1 MSAPSAPAR
10 ATFRKHERLTGRDLI
25 ADVVKNGRSINASPL
40 RITGRVR
47 PLDSVAPAQV
57 AFAIPK
63 RHVRHASDRNRIRR
77 VLREAWRLDK
87 EQWYRTLRAAGVQ
100 CAWLI
105 LYGSDQAPSLADARA
120 LLGGTMERWLKQ
132 HLAA

>member
-25 ADVVKNGRSINASPL
+25 ADVLKNGRSTNAAPL

-47 PLDSVAPAQV
+47 PLDTVAPAQV

-63 RHVRHASDRNRIRR
+63 RHVRHATDRNRIRR

-87 EQWYRTLRAAGVQ
+87 QKWYDTLRAANVQ

-105 LYGSDQAPSLADARA
+105 LYGSDRKPSLAEART
-120 LLGGTMERWLKQ
+120 LLGSTMERWLKQ